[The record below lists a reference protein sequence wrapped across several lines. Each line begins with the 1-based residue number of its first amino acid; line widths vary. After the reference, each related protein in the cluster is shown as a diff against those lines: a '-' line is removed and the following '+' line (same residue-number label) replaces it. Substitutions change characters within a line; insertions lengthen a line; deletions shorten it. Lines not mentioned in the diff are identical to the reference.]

1 MLTGVIAEPRRIE
14 LQEAAAPRIDDAGPK
29 QILFRPEIACLCGSD
44 RPYFLGE
51 HGPYPLA
58 PGLSLH
64 EMIGTVAATSGDRFQ
79 AGDRVLAVPVD
90 HFGLSEEFLL
100 DERRAIPLDPRVEP
114 EHGVLAQPLGTV
126 IYALKKIPT
135 WLDQDVLILGQGPIG
150 QMFTAAIRNLGAR
163 RIVVYD
169 PLADRTELSS
179 RMGATHVLPHDAEPV
194 ASLRKIVGDRGV
206 DVVVEAAGHEH
217 YAFNLAVECIRR
229 EGRILSFGVPHQSV
243 DGLHFHAA
251 LLKNAILQ
259 FSVHP
264 EFERDFPLAMQWLAE
279 GRLDLRPL
287 ISHRFRLDDLQQA
300 YVAFCDRHAGSMKV
314 MINFPAAEAAGLAAE

>member
-1 MLTGVIAEPRRIE
+1 MLIGVIAEPRRIE
-14 LQEAAAPRIDDAGPK
+14 LQETHVPNLDNAGPGK
-29 QILFRPEIACLCGSD
+29 ILFRPEVACLCGSD

-51 HGPYPLA
+51 HTPYPLA

-64 EMIGTVAATSGDRFQ
+64 EMVGTVAATTGKRFQ

-90 HFGLSEEFLL
+90 HFGLAEEFVL
-100 DERRAIPLDPRVEP
+100 DEGRAIPLDPRVEP

-150 QMFTAAIRNLGAR
+150 QMFVAAVHNLGAR

-169 PLADRTELSS
+169 PIKDRTELS
-179 RMGATHVLPHDAEPV
+179 RKMGATDVLPHDADPET
-194 ASLRKIVGDRGV
+194 SLRKIVGERGV
-206 DVVVEAAGHEH
+206 DVVVEAAGHEN
-217 YAFNLAVECIRR
+217 YAFNLAVSCIRR

-243 DGLHFHAA
+243 DGLNMHAA
-251 LLKNAILQ
+251 LLKNAIVQ

-264 EFERDFPLAMQWLAE
+264 DFQRDFPLAMQWLAE
-279 GRLDLRPL
+279 GRMDLRPL
-287 ISHRFRLDDLQQA
+287 ISHRYNLDKLQTA
-300 YVAFCDRHAGSMKV
+300 FTTFCDRQDHAMKV
-314 MINFPAAEAAGLAAE
+314 MVNFPAGKAAGVV